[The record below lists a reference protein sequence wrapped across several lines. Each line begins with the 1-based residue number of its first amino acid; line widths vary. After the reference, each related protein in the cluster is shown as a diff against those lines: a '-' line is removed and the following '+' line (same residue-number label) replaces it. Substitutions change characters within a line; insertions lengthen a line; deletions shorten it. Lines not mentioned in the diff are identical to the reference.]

1 MFNKIALSTLAVSSF
16 ALPAAA
22 GVYLNVEANQGWSGQ
37 DYNGALLETHVGYEN
52 SLGDSASWYIQGGPA
67 ISFPDDAEQVG
78 AASGKVGL
86 GVDVTKRLSAY
97 GEVSAITSE
106 GLEVEGLGVG
116 VKTGLKYKF

>member
-1 MFNKIALSTLAVSSF
+1 MKNALLIISTLAF
-16 ALPAAA
+16 AAPAAA
-22 GVYLNVEANQGWSGQ
+22 GVYVNVEANQGWSGE
-37 DYNGALLETHVGYEN
+37 DYQGALLETHVGYEN

-67 ISFPDDAEQVG
+67 VSFPDDAEQVG

-86 GVDVTKRLSAY
+86 GVDVTKRLSVY

-116 VKTGLKYKF
+116 AKTGVKYKF